1 MVGNND
7 VNNNG
12 NGSISY
18 LYLGQDN
25 ILNVDH
31 VLIGARKQQGN
42 MSFQTGLTAP
52 TLKMRGTDGT
62 SRVMPFVLATNQT
75 SRAVAIRPQAELI

>member
-1 MVGNND
+1 MGNND

-42 MSFQTGLTAP
+42 MSFKPVSL
-52 TLKMRGTDGT
+52 
-62 SRVMPFVLATNQT
+62 
-75 SRAVAIRPQAELI
+75 RPR